1 MCALAD
7 EHAIHLLENAIKRQ
21 GEPNVI
27 QKLRDALSD
36 IIVDKESEYNLL
48 EIETINEMVDEKGVR
63 TGPAWTGTREKQALT
78 TSPNTGRDIPKRE
91 PKRAADALEYAHYQC
106 EFSCSDRTFLRKSG
120 KAYTEPHH
128 LIPISRYRDFE
139 YSLDVMEN
147 IVSLC
152 SHCHNLLHY
161 GRFEDKAPV
170 LKKLYNERIAAL
182 RKCGLDLTLDQLMS
196 YYK

>member
-1 MCALAD
+1 
-7 EHAIHLLENAIKRQ
+7 
-21 GEPNVI
+21 
-27 QKLRDALSD
+27 
-36 IIVDKESEYNLL
+36 
-48 EIETINEMVDEKGVR
+48 MVDEKGVR

-91 PKRAADALEYAHYQC
+91 LKRAADALEYAHYQC
-106 EFSCSDRTFLRKSG
+106 EFNRSDRTFLRKSG

-170 LKKLYNERIAAL
+170 LEKLYSERIAAL
-182 RKCGLDLTLDQLMS
+182 RTCGLDLTLDQLMS